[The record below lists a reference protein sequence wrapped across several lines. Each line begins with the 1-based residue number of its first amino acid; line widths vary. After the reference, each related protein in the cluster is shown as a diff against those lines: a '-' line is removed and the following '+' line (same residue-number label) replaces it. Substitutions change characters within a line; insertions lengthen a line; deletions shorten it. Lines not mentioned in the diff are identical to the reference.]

1 MKELNPS
8 IKHHLVVGLLI
19 ALWIFAF
26 AFIIKPFDDG
36 TLNFRSWFFISFGF
50 SVVAFLCYSVLAV
63 LQKSIYKKISKW
75 NLSLEIGCIIFFFII
90 YLFGIYIFYKSPI
103 LKGGYTFAEFFSMI
117 FIKIALILTPV
128 IILARRY
135 LIKLI
140 LVKEDFLL
148 FTGENKLDILK
159 IKKADL
165 VCISNAQNY
174 VEIFYLENEKLRSK
188 LIRSSLK
195 KILEDFTFLIQIHR
209 SHLINPSHFKSWRNS
224 NTIILTQIEL
234 PVSKN
239 YKESVTGILF

>member
-8 IKHHLVVGLLI
+8 IKHHIVVGLLM

-50 SVVAFLCYSVLAV
+50 SVLAFLCYSVLAV

-75 NLSLEIGCIIFFFII
+75 NLSLEIGCIVFFFLI
-90 YLFGIYIFYKSPI
+90 YLFGIYAFYKSPI
-103 LKGGYTFAEFFSMI
+103 LKGGYTFLEFFSII
-117 FIKIALILTPV
+117 FIKITLILTPV

-140 LVKEDFLL
+140 PVKEDFLL
-148 FTGENKLDILK
+148 FIGENKLDILK

-174 VEIFYLENEKLRSK
+174 VEIFYLENEKLHSK

-239 YKESVTGILF
+239 YKESILTL